1 MNKYWIAGI
10 FVASLIAGFVSGCQ
24 YRADKAEKEQ
34 AEAEA
39 QHNAELLQKT
49 KQLQS
54 TVDDLNEKYAKEN
67 QENEKTIANLRS
79 RIADGSLRMYVNT
92 KSCVSSNATD
102 GTEKGRAEL
111 DESTAQE
118 LLDIASTGDK
128 WGRHLNQCIDQYNT
142 VRGKMNE

>member
-1 MNKYWIAGI
+1 MNIYWKSIAAVGL
-10 FVASLIAGFVSGCQ
+10 VAVSFISGCQ

-54 TVDDLNEKYAKEN
+54 TVDDLNDKYAKEN

-79 RIADGSLRMYVNT
+79 RIADGSLRMSVGV

-128 WGRHLNQCIDQYNT
+128 WGRQLNQCIDQYNT